1 MKTSK
6 KPLSASQTNTLK
18 LGHDKGTFTAQDMPI
33 KGGAAKKVLDSLL
46 NKELIKSINRN
57 GRWVDYA
64 LTPAGRQAIG
74 IEQSEPVQTPPK
86 AKPKTRPG
94 SKLDQVINL
103 LNRKE
108 GATIPQMME
117 QTGWQ
122 QHTVRGT
129 FAGALKKRLGLTIE
143 SEKAD
148 GQDRVYRI
156 TAGLETAWCLS
167 TQVREPV
174 LSVQKSIRLFLF
186 CP

>member
-1 MKTSK
+1 MKTSN
-6 KPLSASQTNTLK
+6 KPLTASQTNTLK
-18 LGHDKGTFTAQDMPI
+18 LGHDKGTFTAQDLPI

-46 NKELIKSINRN
+46 NKELIKPINRN
-57 GRWVDYA
+57 GRWFDYA

-74 IEQSEPVQTPPK
+74 VEEAAEAAPK
-86 AKPKTRPG
+86 AKSKTRPG
-94 SKLDQVINL
+94 SKLDQVIKL

-129 FAGALKKRLGLTIE
+129 LAGALKKRLGLTIE
-143 SEKAD
+143 SEKSE

-156 TAGLETAWCLS
+156 TAGLETA
-167 TQVREPV
+167 
-174 LSVQKSIRLFLF
+174 
-186 CP
+186 

>member
-1 MKTSK
+1 MKISK
-6 KPLSASQTNTLK
+6 KPLTASQTSTLK
-18 LGHDKGTFTAQDMPI
+18 LCHDKGTFTAQDMPI

-46 NKELIKSINRN
+46 NKELIKPINRN
-57 GRWVDYA
+57 GRWFDYV

-74 IEQSEPVQTPPK
+74 IEQSEPIETPPK

-122 QHTVRGT
+122 QHT
-129 FAGALKKRLGLTIE
+129 L
-143 SEKAD
+143 
-148 GQDRVYRI
+148 
-156 TAGLETAWCLS
+156 
-167 TQVREPV
+167 
-174 LSVQKSIRLFLF
+174 
-186 CP
+186 